1 MVHVG
6 AYRRKFKVYVD
17 TGESVWSTNQLE
29 FDTPEKA
36 KEYGEDLFSRWMLV
50 RKFAVVEVP
59 EEFGSP
65 YLTPEKVKQMEA
77 Q

>member
-1 MVHVG
+1 MVRVG
-6 AYRRKFKVYVD
+6 AYRRFKVYVD
-17 TGESVWSTNQLE
+17 TGEKVWSTNQLE

-36 KEYGEDLFSRWMLV
+36 KYYGNDLWSRWTMV

-65 YLTPEKVKQMEA
+65 YLTPEQVEKMEA
-77 Q
+77 K